1 MFQMSQKLLRSI
13 SVRETLT
20 ELMACRIYTNISV
33 TMLTCG
39 CITLSVWF
47 VCQYTPMIISTSIE
61 IMCYVSTVEEFS
73 MKQRI
78 SVFSIILV
86 LLKCEADDLFSFIV
100 IGCMCS
106 RRLCLCVVNVCSW
119 QLVQASSTK
128 QYKAVQLMNDEKH
141 SLSLCVVLSSFIRG
155 AKLCMR
161 WMIVLREW
169 SVRGA

>member
-1 MFQMSQKLLRSI
+1 MGACWFIPGAPQQLTPAV
-13 SVRETLT
+13 SVIQQSW
-20 ELMACRIYTNISV
+20 MWSAGQSV
-33 TMLTCG
+33 SLD
-39 CITLSVWF
+39 
-47 VCQYTPMIISTSIE
+47 TPMIISTSIE